1 MGLKVKRRKKSGR
14 FRGSHS
20 HGRGFKK
27 KARGSGHRGGFGMS
41 GTGKRADH
49 RKSYVLAVFGPDY
62 FGKRQTKQSYG
73 NIKLDAINIQKLAEG
88 ISGFVRRGIAKEN
101 KGIYEVD
108 LKNFKIVGSLESK
121 VKMRI
126 HAGAASQGAIDS
138 VKKQGGD
145 VVLEVVEKVED
156 VKKED
161 SKKN

>member
-62 FGKRQTKQSYG
+62 FGKRQTKQSYR
-73 NIKLDAINIQKLAEG
+73 NNKLEALNLQKLAES
-88 ISGFVRRGIAKEN
+88 ISGFVKRGIAKEN
-101 KGIYEVD
+101 KGVYELD
-108 LKNFKIVGSLESK
+108 LKNFKIVGSLQSK
-121 VKMRI
+121 IKMKI
-126 HAGAASQGAIDS
+126 LAGAASQGAIES
-138 VKKQGGD
+138 VAKHGGEIIVSGD
-145 VVLEVVEKVED
+145 KD
-156 VKKED
+156 
-161 SKKN
+161 